1 MWDCMEQPI
10 HGPLSVIN
18 VGVSAQTKQTDPCHK
33 EKRAV
38 PHNSPE
44 GIGKGGRQRTVSVV
58 CLCVCLFSLEAQ
70 ERALFPQ
77 LPHNFSMR
85 NLNLL

>member
-1 MWDCMEQPI
+1 MGLCVEQPI

-33 EKRAV
+33 EKRGV

-44 GIGKGGRQRTVSVV
+44 GIGKGGRKRTPTVV
-58 CLCVCLFSLEAQ
+58 CVFVYLLWKHK
-70 ERALFPQ
+70 RGPFPG
-77 LPHNFSMR
+77 LHVF
-85 NLNLL
+85 LV